1 MRLLFIHDRVRIDNK
16 LRGYIMDVKEIT
28 IQLKKDLEKLKYRFL
43 TSAPPEDRK
52 DRDYFQMVKEETVPV
67 YQLIAQ
73 WEEDALSIVKER
85 KANVHP
91 NQVVSTRENMELLLM
106 HSFYMDTRKKRY
118 MELYRS
124 ILYVFDLL
132 LEDIEQ

>member
-1 MRLLFIHDRVRIDNK
+1 MN
-16 LRGYIMDVKEIT
+16 VKEIT
-28 IQLKKDLEKLKYRFL
+28 IKLKLDLEKLKYRFQN
-43 TSAPPEDRK
+43 SEPPEDRK
-52 DRDYFQMVKEETVPV
+52 DRDYFQRVKEETTPV
-67 YQLIAQ
+67 YQFIAE
-73 WEEDALSIVKER
+73 WEEKALIVVKER

-106 HSFYMDTRKKRY
+106 HSYYMDTRKKRY

-132 LEDIEQ
+132 LDDLEQ